1 MLWVMEGL
9 WYVFYIYS
17 GHTSFSLSFYR
28 LAPKGT
34 YKVQEMLQQGAWGC
48 ERGGYFG
55 IFTPMYLM
63 VARKP

>member
-1 MLWVMEGL
+1 MVCILLLILLYEDCCNIESHV
-9 WYVFYIYS
+9 
-17 GHTSFSLSFYR
+17 R